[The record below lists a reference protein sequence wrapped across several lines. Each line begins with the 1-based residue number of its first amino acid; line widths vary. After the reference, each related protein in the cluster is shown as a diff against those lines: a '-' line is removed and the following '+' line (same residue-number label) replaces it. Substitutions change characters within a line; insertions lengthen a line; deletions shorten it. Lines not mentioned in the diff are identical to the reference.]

1 MKKLKNE
8 NENFL
13 WSLPRDSWRL
23 ASALGTTSIVLIAVV
38 MHIFGWITDDKYWV
52 IRGLYGIGYAR

>member
-23 ASALGTTSIVLIAVV
+23 ASALGTTSIN
-38 MHIFGWITDDKYWV
+38 
-52 IRGLYGIGYAR
+52 IG